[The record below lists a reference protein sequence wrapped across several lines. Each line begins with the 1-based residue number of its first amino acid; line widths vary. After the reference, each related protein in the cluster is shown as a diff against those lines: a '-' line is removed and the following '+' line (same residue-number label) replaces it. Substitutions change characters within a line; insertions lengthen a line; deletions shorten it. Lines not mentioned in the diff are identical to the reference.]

1 MNKGRLKMK
10 ITNGDIIRTMNN
22 KNLAEFLYVL
32 LERIQKPTNDSVIKH
47 IEDWLDE
54 DYYSEEKEK

>member
-1 MNKGRLKMK
+1 MK

-22 KNLAEFLYVL
+22 ENLAKFLYVL
-32 LERIQKPTNDSVIKH
+32 LERIQKPTSDSVVKS
-47 IEDWLDE
+47 IETWLDE

>member
-1 MNKGRLKMK
+1 MK
-10 ITNGDIIRTMNN
+10 ITNGDIIRNMNN

-54 DYYSEEKEK
+54 DYYSEKIVKKEK

>member
-1 MNKGRLKMK
+1 MK
-10 ITNGDIIRTMNN
+10 ITNGDIIRNMNN

-32 LERIQKPTNDSVIKH
+32 LERIQKPTNNNVVKC
-47 IEDWLDE
+47 IENWLDE